1 MLKKTPEQFMQE
13 LVFMDEASKKLGL
26 RTSMST
32 DTNIPWIMARH
43 GTTFLHLGR

>member
-26 RTSMST
+26 SE
-32 DTNIPWIMARH
+32 DTIIRI
-43 GTTFLHLGR
+43 GGERS